1 MIPATRAAASAAVG
15 ALLLFASTARA
26 ATLPIGLIPY
36 ASGFA
41 APVALVQDPTD
52 AQVQFVVEQSG
63 RILTIASGVV
73 QPAPF
78 LDIRDIVGAGGER
91 GLLGLAFPPDAATS
105 RRFYVYYTNLNGD
118 SVVARFTRS
127 GDPRIADRSTHFP
140 LLWSTGERVIHQPY
154 ANHNGGCLG
163 FGADGFLYVGLGDG
177 GSGNDPDNNAQN
189 PASLLGKM
197 LRIDVSVSDT
207 NAAGFVVP
215 AGNPFVASSGYRPEI
230 WDIGLRNPWRF
241 SFDSVGTGATGAL
254 VIGDVGQG
262 RWEEVDYEPA
272 GSGGRNYG
280 WVIREGAN
288 ATVGVS
294 GIAPAFLPLVDP
306 VYQYRPRRGAVDHR
320 RLHLQGHEHAGH
332 ARPLRLCGL
341 RDGPHL
347 LGGGRGERGVGR
359 LLGRDRPH
367 GGAGLRRAARERQRV
382 WRRRHRRAV
391 RPGLRARSGLAGPP
405 AAEHARQSPHHP
417 VGGLARAR
425 FARRSAIRLATSPSS
440 PRPAGR

>member
-306 VYQYRPRRGAVDHR
+306 VYQYDHGVGQSITGGYIYRGTNMPGMRGRYVFADFVTGRIYSAAVAVSGASAVFSDVIDHTAALAFGAPPGNVSAFGVDATGELFVLDYARGAV
-320 RLHLQGHEHAGH
+320 
-332 ARPLRLCGL
+332 LRVRQQPNTPANL
-341 RDGPHL
+341 RI
-347 LGGGRGERGVGR
+347 
-359 LLGRDRPH
+359 
-367 GGAGLRRAARERQRV
+367 
-382 WRRRHRRAV
+382 
-391 RPGLRARSGLAGPP
+391 
-405 AAEHARQSPHHP
+405 
-417 VGGLARAR
+417 
-425 FARRSAIRLATSPSS
+425 IR
-440 PRPAGR
+440 